1 MYQQKVKMNCICGWG
16 TKTLNDTKNYEIV
29 NTKSYMYQQKLVINQ
44 LLNQSPVV
52 PVPLK
57 HKTDQNIYLNTF
69 SNASTINKALSIGS
83 K

>member
-1 MYQQKVKMNCICGWG
+1 
-16 TKTLNDTKNYEIV
+16 
-29 NTKSYMYQQKLVINQ
+29 MYQQKLVINQ